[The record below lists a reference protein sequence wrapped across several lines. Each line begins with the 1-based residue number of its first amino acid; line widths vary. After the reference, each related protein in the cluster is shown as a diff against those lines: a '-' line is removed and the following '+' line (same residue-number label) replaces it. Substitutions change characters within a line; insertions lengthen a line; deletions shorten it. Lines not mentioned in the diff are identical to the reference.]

1 MTSLLDLLRLSQRR
15 LPVDLGYCE
24 CEGRRVPRQG
34 RRAGLLSAAAA
45 LLLGNVPAPARAVS
59 PYKLASELDL
69 GLLKGRIRTCP
80 GNVNPNCVST
90 SSLSD
95 AYQSPWK
102 TPEQTDMNEACQ
114 LIKEVVLGLSPDA
127 SLEAFSAVSEE
138 DPERG
143 KYLQFQVPGRFG
155 LDKVEFL
162 VRPDDLSRNWEGDT
176 PGLLVFY
183 RSIAGSVKYIYP
195 IQQPL
200 SDFGEQK
207 KRMQQVRNELGWKL
221 SGCELIEC
229 FE

>member
-155 LDKVEFL
+155 LDKVSEVETNQTPPLPLPSFL
-162 VRPDDLSRNWEGDT
+162 LH
-176 PGLLVFY
+176 LLLLLPLCCCCY
-183 RSIAGSVKYIYP
+183 RTGMLTVCIRRWSS
-195 IQQPL
+195 
-200 SDFGEQK
+200 
-207 KRMQQVRNELGWKL
+207 W
-221 SGCELIEC
+221 
-229 FE
+229 

>member
-1 MTSLLDLLRLSQRR
+1 
-15 LPVDLGYCE
+15 
-24 CEGRRVPRQG
+24 
-34 RRAGLLSAAAA
+34 
-45 LLLGNVPAPARAVS
+45 
-59 PYKLASELDL
+59 
-69 GLLKGRIRTCP
+69 
-80 GNVNPNCVST
+80 
-90 SSLSD
+90 
-95 AYQSPWK
+95 
-102 TPEQTDMNEACQ
+102 MNEACQ

-155 LDKVEFL
+155 LDKVSEVETNQTPPRPLPSFLPSSSSSTTTTVLLLLSYRNANCLYSQVEFL